1 MSAKPENAILGF
13 IIPVI
18 AVRLQTIL
26 ELLTLEAININRDIK
41 WTDIDIPHLT
51 QSENIP
57 F

>member
-26 ELLTLEAININRDIK
+26 ELLTLEAININRDIN